1 MDRCFK
7 TSEKTQKSAQ
17 TTTPNKTITYII
29 LRKRKHFMIKIKLKQ
44 FLSTNQDLEKELEGK
59 VQSENVNYT

>member
-1 MDRCFK
+1 
-7 TSEKTQKSAQ
+7 
-17 TTTPNKTITYII
+17 
-29 LRKRKHFMIKIKLKQ
+29 MIKIKLKQ